1 MIGAFRYCLSVFC
14 FTLYHALRVIVAG
27 YRGIPD
33 EPGGVYDRIPR
44 EWAEDLVRV
53 NRVGVETAGLEF
65 LQLGQSYVFASNHLS
80 WVDIWVLLV
89 AIPVRLRFV
98 AKRGLSYVPF
108 LGPALRTA
116 HHIFIDRQHLSR
128 AMAAY
133 DEAATIVRTG
143 ISAVVFVEG
152 TRSRDGRLRVF
163 KKGPFV
169 LAIAAGAPVV
179 PVRISG
185 TFEILPRGSVALKPG
200 TARIAFGNPIPTA
213 GLTYEDREAL
223 MLRCRAAI
231 QQLGEG

>member
-98 AKRGLSYVPF
+98 AKRGLSFVPF

-231 QQLGEG
+231 EQLGER